1 MEMPLRMGIVLM
13 PQFTLGALAPFADMV
28 GLLPSGSDEQPL
40 CTAEIVADT
49 LIPVRSANGTQIVP
63 EGLLGEAARFD
74 CVVLV
79 GGAQAPEPGAAST
92 GLHVW
97 LRQAARAGCHLV
109 GLCSA
114 VFVLA
119 EAGLLDGRRLSLN
132 AAHWPAFVQRF
143 PAFEPWQLI
152 TDRLHVQDGRR
163 ITCAGGT
170 GALLETVLQILRRH
184 LPAQGIRQALLGLQ
198 QAEPGPGA
206 LLAPAP
212 RPELHPVPPAL
223 QRALVLIEQY
233 AAQPLSADHLAER
246 VGVSVRHL
254 QRLFRE
260 HLGSSPQA
268 QARAARLRLLE
279 WKLRHTRMPLS
290 VLAADCGYAD
300 AAHMAR
306 SFRAAHGVTPGA
318 WRRQVQDDKNAV

>member
-212 RPELHPVPPAL
+212 RPETASGAPGAAAGSGADRTVCRAAPVSRPSGRARGGIGAASAAPVSRTPGQFAAGTGACRPPAP
-223 QRALVLIEQY
+223 A
-233 AAQPLSADHLAER
+233 R
-246 VGVSVRHL
+246 V
-254 QRLFRE
+254 E
-260 HLGSSPQA
+260 A
-268 QARAARLRLLE
+268 QAHAHAAVGACRRLRLC
-279 WKLRHTRMPLS
+279 RRRP
-290 VLAADCGYAD
+290 
-300 AAHMAR
+300 
-306 SFRAAHGVTPGA
+306 HGTQLQGRA
-318 WRRQVQDDKNAV
+318 WRHARCLAQTGSG